1 MYLLSPPS
9 SSTAAALPSSPLE
22 LYTIHTGSTLN
33 NSVPLDQYSANYLLD
48 TSHSSKKTSA
58 IIPTSIISSSL
69 LSSYKNTEERSHQVI
84 IQKKQVSFLSSTIPA
99 VYDVN
104 NEDSADSEDSSND
117 SSHGSTNEKYGKH
130 RIISKPNTK
139 IPDSEDSEDD
149 SSCGNY
155 GNAFNWLIKPERS
168 LLTNSSKKEEEME
181 EVDCDD
187 DASMDADVDGTHDY
201 LFLNSES
208 DDDENDNEERDKNCK
223 LNRRREQKARSKR
236 IANWN
241 NKRNVDIV
249 KTSYCRNSQKVEMVA
264 TKKYAGYLIRED
276 ANCMRFPD
284 GSHYRLR

>member
-58 IIPTSIISSSL
+58 IIPTSIISSS

-149 SSCGNY
+149 SSCD
-155 GNAFNWLIKPERS
+155 NAFHW
-168 LLTNSSKKEEEME
+168 LTNSSKKREEMDE
-181 EVDCDD
+181 IVDCEDD
-187 DASMDADVDGTHDY
+187 DTTSMDADVDGTHDY

-276 ANCMRFPD
+276 DNCMRFPD
-284 GSHYRLR
+284 GSQYRLR